1 MDCKGVAQ
9 GPSTETCRCP
19 KRCQPMD
26 NLQNI
31 LIGIGA
37 LVGVGAL
44 LAMIFGAPARTGR
57 FTDADADGEPDE
69 TPEQKRRA
77 LEDDGV

>member
-1 MDCKGVAQ
+1 
-9 GPSTETCRCP
+9 
-19 KRCQPMD
+19 MD

-31 LIGIGA
+31 LIGIVV

-44 LAMIFGAPARTGR
+44 LVMIFGAPVGTTR

-77 LEDDGV
+77 LEDGGA